1 MNISELARKLRVST
15 DELRAKLPE
24 LGFDIGAKAIK
35 IPDRDA
41 GRIEYSWRQYK
52 KRQFLDKKRAE
63 QKARADLKLKVQEGT
78 AEKILLPSSISV
90 RDFAEKLNLPIAKVM
105 QELMRAGIL
114 ASLNER
120 IDFESASIVAEDLGY
135 IAESEEEVAIEDH
148 DLEGLE
154 KLEKALEVHE
164 SKNMQPRA
172 PVIVVMGHVD
182 HGKTRIL
189 DSIRST
195 NVIDT
200 EHGGI
205 TQHIGAYQVRRK
217 DHDLTFIDTPGHEA
231 FTVMRSRGAKVA
243 DIAIL
248 VVAADDGVQP
258 QTREAID
265 IIKAAKIPFVVAI
278 NKIDKDNANIEKVKN
293 QLSAEA
299 GLIPEDWGGKT
310 IMVPVSA
317 KQGTNIDDLLD
328 MILLVADM
336 EKDHIIADPDR
347 LALGTIIESNVDK
360 AEGPVATV
368 LVQSGTLKVGDSL
381 GLRGALYGK
390 VRAMRTWDGKDV
402 KEASPSTP
410 VKILGFKAAPAIG
423 DILEVPENPKDLEKL
438 KSQPN
443 RKSSVD
449 EMTVR
454 KTKSADSDEESGSSE
469 RTQKVMLNLIVRAD
483 VLGSLEAILGMMEKI
498 DSPYVGVKIVSKG
511 LGYITESDVLNA
523 DATGAMLIAFNVK
536 PSTAAS
542 VLARDKGVD
551 IFQYNVIYKLFEE
564 VVERL
569 RVLIP
574 AELIYTE
581 LGSISILAVFQKS
594 PKGMIVGGQVNK
606 GIVELGAT
614 ARVMRDDKII
624 AEGKIGSLQEGKMDV
639 KFVEQGNQ
647 CGMEFVGKAKIEVG
661 DTLEIYKEEE
671 QARVLNVAGAK

>member
-1 MNISELARKLRVST
+1 M
-15 DELRAKLPE
+15 PE

-135 IAESEEEVAIEDH
+135 IAESEEEVTIEDH

-154 KLEKALEVHE
+154 KLEKALEMHE

-189 DSIRST
+189 DSIRNT

-217 DHDLTFIDTPGHEA
+217 EHELSFIDTPGHEA

-402 KEASPSTP
+402 KVAPPSTP
-410 VKILGFKAAPAIG
+410 VKILGFKVAPAIG

-454 KTKSADSDEESGSSE
+454 KTKSADNGEESGSSE

-511 LGYITESDVLNA
+511 LGYITESDILNA

-551 IFQYNVIYKLFEE
+551 VFQYNVIYKLFEE
-564 VVERL
+564 VVEKL

-606 GIVELGAT
+606 GRVELGAT
-614 ARVMRDDKII
+614 ARVMREDKII

-661 DTLEIYKEEE
+661 DILEIYKEEE
-671 QARVLNVAGAK
+671 HARVLNVAGAK

>member
-135 IAESEEEVAIEDH
+135 IAESEEEVTIEDH

-154 KLEKALEVHE
+154 KLEKALEMHE

-189 DSIRST
+189 DSIRNT

-217 DHDLTFIDTPGHEA
+217 EHELSFIDTPGHEA

-402 KEASPSTP
+402 KVAPPSTP
-410 VKILGFKAAPAIG
+410 VKILGFKVAPAIG

-454 KTKSADSDEESGSSE
+454 KTKSADNGEESGSSE

-511 LGYITESDVLNA
+511 LGYITESDILNA

-551 IFQYNVIYKLFEE
+551 VFQYNVIYKLFEE
-564 VVERL
+564 VVEKL

-606 GIVELGAT
+606 GRVELGAT
-614 ARVMRDDKII
+614 ARVMREDKII

-661 DTLEIYKEEE
+661 DILEIYKEEE
-671 QARVLNVAGAK
+671 YARVLNVAGAK

>member
-1 MNISELARKLRVST
+1 M
-15 DELRAKLPE
+15 PE

-135 IAESEEEVAIEDH
+135 IAESEEEVTIEDH

-154 KLEKALEVHE
+154 KLEKALEMHE

-189 DSIRST
+189 DSIRNT

-217 DHDLTFIDTPGHEA
+217 EHELSFIDTPGHEA

-402 KEASPSTP
+402 KVAPPSTP
-410 VKILGFKAAPAIG
+410 VKILGFKVAPAIG

-454 KTKSADSDEESGSSE
+454 KTKSADNGEESGSSE

-511 LGYITESDVLNA
+511 LGYITESDILNA

-551 IFQYNVIYKLFEE
+551 VFQYNVIYKLFEE
-564 VVERL
+564 VVEKL

-606 GIVELGAT
+606 GRVELGAT
-614 ARVMRDDKII
+614 ARVMREDKII

-661 DTLEIYKEEE
+661 DILEIYKEEE
-671 QARVLNVAGAK
+671 YARVLNVAGAK

>member
-135 IAESEEEVAIEDH
+135 IAESEEEVTIEDH

-154 KLEKALEVHE
+154 KLEKALEMHE

-189 DSIRST
+189 DSIRNT

-217 DHDLTFIDTPGHEA
+217 EHELSFIDTPGHEA

-402 KEASPSTP
+402 KVAPPSTP
-410 VKILGFKAAPAIG
+410 VKILGFKVAPAIG

-454 KTKSADSDEESGSSE
+454 KTKSADNGEESGSSE

-511 LGYITESDVLNA
+511 LGYITESDILNA

-551 IFQYNVIYKLFEE
+551 VFQYNVIYKLFEE
-564 VVERL
+564 VVEKL

-606 GIVELGAT
+606 GRVELGAT
-614 ARVMRDDKII
+614 ARVMREYKII

-661 DTLEIYKEEE
+661 DILEIYKEEE
-671 QARVLNVAGAK
+671 HARVLNVAGAK

>member
-135 IAESEEEVAIEDH
+135 IAESEEEVTIEDH

-154 KLEKALEVHE
+154 KLEKALEMHE

-189 DSIRST
+189 DSIRNT

-217 DHDLTFIDTPGHEA
+217 EHELSFIDTPGHEA

-402 KEASPSTP
+402 KVAPPSTP
-410 VKILGFKAAPAIG
+410 VKILGFKVAPAIG

-454 KTKSADSDEESGSSE
+454 KTKSADNGEESGSSE

-511 LGYITESDVLNA
+511 LGYITESDILNA

-551 IFQYNVIYKLFEE
+551 VFQYNVIYKLFEE
-564 VVERL
+564 VVEKL

-606 GIVELGAT
+606 GRVELGAT
-614 ARVMRDDKII
+614 ARVMREDKII

-661 DTLEIYKEEE
+661 DILEIYKEEE
-671 QARVLNVAGAK
+671 HARVLNVAGAK